1 MQERLQGNYTM
12 LQINLNSKI
21 INEAPTEL
29 PLCRRLLWRMGVE
42 AFCEGRSY
50 FDMLTRRTS
59 ARAGGMRWPPVPMP
73 KPPTIWGE

>member
-1 MQERLQGNYTM
+1 M

-21 INEAPTEL
+21 INAAPTEL

-50 FDMLTRRTS
+50 FDMLTVDERQGWRDALAACADAET
-59 ARAGGMRWPPVPMP
+59 ANYLGRAN
-73 KPPTIWGE
+73 